1 MESIS
6 FAAEMR
12 AGGVLFVY
20 NKEKMQRPQL
30 YLIVMH
36 GLEGGGA
43 ADMASGGRWLCH
55 LDDWLIHLPLYAVEE
70 ICKCDGIR
78 KSPSAIVHSAV
89 DFLVIPSYR
98 LCKFL
103 TIFPA

>member
-43 ADMASGGRWLCH
+43 ADMASGGRWLC
-55 LDDWLIHLPLYAVEE
+55 PLLRILRDLTEKLQPAKAGQFLYRFCVFYA
-70 ICKCDGIR
+70 
-78 KSPSAIVHSAV
+78 A
-89 DFLVIPSYR
+89 
-98 LCKFL
+98 
-103 TIFPA
+103 